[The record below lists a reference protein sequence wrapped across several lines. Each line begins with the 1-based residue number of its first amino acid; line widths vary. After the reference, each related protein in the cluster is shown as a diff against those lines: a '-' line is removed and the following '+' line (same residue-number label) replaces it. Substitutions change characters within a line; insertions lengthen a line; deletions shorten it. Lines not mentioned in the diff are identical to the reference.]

1 MGRGKPAP
9 TLLHFIFKDHQPT
22 GRSENI
28 PPSRQRRLNSIV
40 ADATGQNHAHRGLK
54 PIGIYTISGFPESHH
69 RQVVDRSIPTYKTL
83 KNPLESHHRQ
93 VVDRSIP
100 TFVFRCR
107 ARRLDLNDPPP
118 AGGGILGNLPSPC
131 RLGLNNPPAPAGGIR
146 LNIICV
152 DTNGF
157 QPTGWSENIPTSR
170 ERRMNSPQR
179 LATERDSTVA
189 RATRKKI
196 HAHRGLKP
204 TAKFS
209 RRSAAEK
216 RLHKS
221 QNLMRSSI
229 FDLKSPI
236 LDPRSSIFLRVFPVL
251 TVFVFSI
258 LTFSTHA
265 FAQFRTTGRQA
276 SETQGSQAN
285 QLPLS
290 GRSGQAGSVTVTQ
303 TPTPGTTTSV
313 NTINPAIQTQ
323 GPFSGSVWG
332 AARAPF

>member
-83 KNPLESHHRQ
+83 KNPLQPHHRQVVDRSIPTYETLKNPLESHHRQVVDRSIPTYKTLKNPLESHHRQ

-131 RLGLNNPPAPAGGIR
+131 RLGLNDPPAPAGGIR
-146 LNIICV
+146 LNIICL
-152 DTNGF
+152 DTN
-157 QPTGWSENIPTSR
+157 
-170 ERRMNSPQR
+170 
-179 LATERDSTVA
+179 
-189 RATRKKI
+189 
-196 HAHRGLKP
+196 GLKP
-204 TAKFS
+204 TANFRRRCGGGKTRAKVVAYSSKTICMSHDWPS
-209 RRSAAEK
+209 RFNTHHPGDFQVQERP
-216 RLHKS
+216 
-221 QNLMRSSI
+221 QNSHIVLQPSI
-229 FDLKSPI
+229 Y
-236 LDPRSSIFLRVFPVL
+236 
-251 TVFVFSI
+251 
-258 LTFSTHA
+258 
-265 FAQFRTTGRQA
+265 
-276 SETQGSQAN
+276 
-285 QLPLS
+285 
-290 GRSGQAGSVTVTQ
+290 
-303 TPTPGTTTSV
+303 
-313 NTINPAIQTQ
+313 
-323 GPFSGSVWG
+323 
-332 AARAPF
+332 